1 MNTQKRITQAV
12 VLFAS
17 LALAGIG
24 MAVCAQF
31 VLGDFAQTVLVAIG
45 SAVFGAGL
53 TFFLIRMSELFDK

>member
-1 MNTQKRITQAV
+1 MNTPKNFTQAG

-17 LALAGIG
+17 LSLAGIG
-24 MAVCAQF
+24 IAVGAQF
-31 VLGDFAQTVLVAIG
+31 VLGDFAQTVMVAIG

>member
-1 MNTQKRITQAV
+1 MNTQKSFTQAV

-24 MAVCAQF
+24 IAVGAQF
-31 VLGDFAQTVLVAIG
+31 VLGDFAQTVMVAIG
-45 SAVFGAGL
+45 SAIFGAGL